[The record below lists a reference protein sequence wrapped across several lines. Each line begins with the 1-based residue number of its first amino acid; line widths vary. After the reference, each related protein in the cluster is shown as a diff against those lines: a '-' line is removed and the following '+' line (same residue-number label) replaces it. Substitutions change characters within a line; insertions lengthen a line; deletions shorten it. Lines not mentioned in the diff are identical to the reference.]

1 MVQLLVLNL
10 DEERELRVSYVGEIA
25 LILFATTI
33 AGAGSQR
40 IGIPGVIGQLLVGV
54 FLGPALLNWIQPTE
68 LVSVGAEIGVIILMF
83 MAGLES
89 DLQLL
94 KKYFKPAMS
103 VATFGVILPM
113 VCFYFYGIAM
123 HQNFERAVFWG
134 VVFAATSVSISVEVL
149 REFGKLNS
157 KEGATILGAAV
168 VDDIMAVLVL
178 SVFVS
183 MFGVGNDSH
192 NNLAISLAEQVIYF
206 IAVYVLIRWIA
217 PVLIRL
223 FERLPVPQSVPI
235 MSLIICLGMAYLA
248 DLTGLSAVIGAF
260 FAGIAVA
267 QTPARHEV
275 EKNISPIGYAFFV
288 PIFFVS
294 VGLEM
299 RFDHFWTN
307 IWLIIGMTIV
317 AILTKL
323 IGGGFGAK
331 ILGFNFNSAYVVG
344 AGMISRGE
352 MALIIA
358 QIGYQTKLLHPD
370 LYSELIVVIILSTVL
385 APLILKH
392 AIGKNES
399 AKQSV

>member
-1 MVQLLVLNL
+1 MG
-10 DEERELRVSYVGEIA
+10 YIGEIA

-33 AGAGSQR
+33 AGALSQR
-40 IGIPGVIGQLLVGV
+40 IGIPSVIGQLLVGV
-54 FLGPALLNWIQPTE
+54 LLGPALLNWVRPGE
-68 LVSVGAEIGVIILMF
+68 LVTVGAEIGVIILMF

-89 DLQLL
+89 DLKLL
-94 KKYFKPAMS
+94 RKYFKPAIS

-113 VCFYFYGIAM
+113 ASFYLYGIFM
-123 HQNFERAVFWG
+123 HQSFERAIFWG

-157 KEGATILGAAV
+157 REGATILGAAV
-168 VDDIMAVLVL
+168 VDDIMAVLIL

-183 MFGVGNDSH
+183 MFSSGSRSEP
-192 NNLAISLAEQVIYF
+192 NLALSLAEQVAYF
-206 IAVYVLIRWIA
+206 VMVYVLIRWIA

-223 FERLPVPQSVPI
+223 FEHLPVPQAVPI

-267 QTPARHEV
+267 QTSARSEV
-275 EKNISPIGYAFFV
+275 ETNISPIGYAFFV

-299 RFDHFWTN
+299 QFDHFLSN
-307 IWLIIGMTIV
+307 FWLIVGMTIV
-317 AILTKL
+317 AILSKL
-323 IGGGFGAK
+323 LGGGFGAK
-331 ILGFNFNSAYVVG
+331 LLGFSFNSAYVVG
-344 AGMISRGE
+344 AGMVSRGE

-358 QIGYQTKLLHPD
+358 QIGYQSKLLAPE
-370 LYSELIVVIILSTVL
+370 LYSELIVVIVLSTVL
-385 APLILKH
+385 APLLLKH
-392 AIGKNES
+392 AIGRLE
-399 AKQSV
+399 

>member
-1 MVQLLVLNL
+1 M
-10 DEERELRVSYVGEIA
+10 DYIGGIA
-25 LILFATTI
+25 LILFSTTI
-33 AGAGSQR
+33 AGALSQR
-40 IGIPGVIGQLLVGV
+40 IGVPSVIGQLLVGIL
-54 FLGPALLNWIQPTE
+54 LGPAVLNWIRPGE

-89 DLQLL
+89 DLKLL
-94 KKYFKPAMS
+94 KRYFKPAVS

-113 VCFYFYGIAM
+113 ACFYVYGLVM
-123 HQNFERAVFWG
+123 HQSFERAVFWG

-149 REFGKLNS
+149 RELGKLNT

-168 VDDIMAVLVL
+168 VDDIMAVLIL

-183 MFGVGNDSH
+183 MFSSRSQQSP
-192 NNLAISLAEQVIYF
+192 NLALSLVEQLAYF
-206 IAVYVLIRWIA
+206 VMVYVLIRWIA
-217 PVLIRL
+217 PILMHLFKRL
-223 FERLPVPQSVPI
+223 ALPQSVPI

-248 DLTGLSAVIGAF
+248 DFTGLSAVIGAF

-267 QTPARHEV
+267 QTPAQKEV
-275 EKNISPIGYAFFV
+275 TANISPIGYAFFV

-307 IWLIIGMTIV
+307 IWLIVGMTVV
-317 AILTKL
+317 AILSKL
-323 IGGGFGAK
+323 IGGGLGAK
-331 ILGFNFNSAYVVG
+331 LLGFSFNSAYVVG
-344 AGMISRGE
+344 AGMVSRGE

-358 QIGYQTKLLHPD
+358 QIGYQAKLLAPA

-385 APLILKH
+385 APLLLKH
-392 AIGKNES
+392 AIRRNQTELPAANQQGS
-399 AKQSV
+399 